1 MLSYT
6 YHTCAQKHTYITETH
21 IYLHTWRYKIQTQTH
36 AYSHAPTVSWLYIN
50 DQLKQAHVC
59 KRTCMCAGVCF
70 SVYMCGYAIIMMPK
84 FSYDELILA
93 VS

>member
-1 MLSYT
+1 MY
-6 YHTCAQKHTYITETH
+6 TETH

-50 DQLKQAHVC
+50 DQLKQARVC
-59 KRTCMCAGVCF
+59 KCTCMCAGVCF
-70 SVYMCGYAIIMMPK
+70 SLYVWICLMMPK
-84 FSYDELILA
+84 ILYDELISA